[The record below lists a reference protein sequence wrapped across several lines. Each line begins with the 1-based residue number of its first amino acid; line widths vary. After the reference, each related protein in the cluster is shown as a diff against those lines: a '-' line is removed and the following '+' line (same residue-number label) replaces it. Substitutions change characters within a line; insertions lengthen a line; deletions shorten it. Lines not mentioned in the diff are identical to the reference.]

1 MIHSFNLKLAEKY
14 GIEQAILI
22 EQIYWWIHKNDCIL
36 VDDMC
41 HEGKIWCRS
50 TAKGFAKYIPY
61 MKPDKIWR
69 TLRKMEGTILLVGNF
84 NRQALNQTL
93 WYTFTDEFIEEL
105 KKLDYDFENFKNAIL
120 KNEKSIN
127 TINSINIDNTIQGSK
142 KRLSNDNQKKEEYS
156 NEFEEF
162 WKVYGFYRGKGEA
175 YKRWKKLSVKDKKD
189 ALSVLPAYFAD
200 CKANNRQK
208 RYPSV
213 YISKRTW
220 EDDFTS
226 EEAEEAVEIPAD
238 DIPKW
243 EQNKKWMQ
251 SKMPKWSKKIDY
263 DMFATMRA
271 MVCFNSRQYAAVL
284 EDMYNSG
291 FDGDI
296 VAEFKRRVC
305 YE

>member
-127 TINSINIDNTIQGSK
+127 TINSINIDNTIQESK
-142 KRLSNDNQKKEEYS
+142 KGLSNDNQKKEEYS

-189 ALSVLPAYFAD
+189 ALSALPAYFAD

-226 EEAEEAVEIPAD
+226 EEAEDEEVKWDEQKIWLSKYVPNIAD
-238 DIPKW
+238 
-243 EQNKKWMQ
+243 
-251 SKMPKWSKKIDY
+251 KITRNVFKY
-263 DMFATMRA
+263 IK
-271 MVCFNSRQYAAVL
+271 
-284 EDMYNSG
+284 YNS
-291 FDGDI
+291 FCDRSTVSSRLREMNESYDGSDI
-296 VAEFKRRVC
+296 VEFFKKK
-305 YE
+305 YL